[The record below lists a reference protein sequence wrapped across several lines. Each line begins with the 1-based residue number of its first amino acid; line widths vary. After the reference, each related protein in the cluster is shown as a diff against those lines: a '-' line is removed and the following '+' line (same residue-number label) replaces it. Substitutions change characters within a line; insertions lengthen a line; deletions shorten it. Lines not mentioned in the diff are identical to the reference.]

1 MVAGDD
7 GRMGH
12 YQNWA
17 KSVAGERILFVGR
30 QDDIENYYAMADLVA
45 LPALQEA
52 FGNVVLESLASGVPV
67 VVSREVGAGALLTGC
82 LRQGIVEDAGDAEQ
96 LEARLSTMLEHC
108 AKPEFRN
115 AARQL
120 GEQHSWNGYFHGLEA
135 ILNDVCHG
143 PAAIRV
149 S

>member
-1 MVAGDD
+1 
-7 GRMGH
+7 MGH

-30 QDDIENYYAMADLVA
+30 QDDIETYYAMADLVA

-67 VVSREVGAGALLTGC
+67 VVSREVGAGAVLTGC
-82 LRQGIVEDAGDAEQ
+82 LRQGVVEDAGDSTQ
-96 LEARLSTMLEHC
+96 LEARLCSMLEHC
-108 AKPEFRN
+108 AKPEFRD

-120 GEQHSWNGYFHGLEA
+120 GEQYSWNSHFHRLEA
-135 ILNDVCHG
+135 VLNEVCHG